1 MTKDAPA
8 TDTLAVAPLAL
19 FEATRSL
26 LQLETAVD
34 AQRITVDLI
43 RGLGGAVVAGGTAS
57 VDILPADVSF
67 GEGDP
72 LAAAAAPGSAA
83 RALLDR
89 HLTPFLLDAHRALE
103 LSGRVAQLAETAS
116 IDALT
121 SLPNRRT
128 LEHALGRLTLDE
140 AVIILDLDHFK
151 RINDEHGHAAGDD
164 VLRVF
169 GRVLRGLV
177 RARDFAGRFGGEE
190 FVFILAGA
198 SSADSLLQRLRGEWL
213 NHRPYPVTFSAGI
226 ARSTGSPDQ
235 TMALADEALYRAKNA
250 GRDRWTWATT
260 PQSLGPDQSR
270 VQVQTYLDHAVLDNR
285 RPAVQLALDLLDSR
299 VSREQIVAELLAAAQ
314 REVGE
319 LWYRNELTAADEHL
333 ASGVAAAAL
342 GALSSEA
349 GFSALDG
356 HTVVTCAEGDW
367 HSLAAQMVGDSL
379 QAYGQRV
386 TVLGASTPAEVVSE
400 FLARTGA
407 DSLAIS
413 CSLPIFFPGAV
424 ALVDAAHRQ
433 GIPVIVGG
441 RAFGRDARR
450 AVHLGADA
458 WAATAG
464 EAATILAGWRSV
476 APAVNR
482 EPTPLH
488 PVARDLFGRAYALG
502 AVAFD
507 GLATHF
513 PTMNTY
519 DAPQLARTR
528 EDLVFIVQFLA
539 AAILA
544 SDDSIFTEFTDWLQA
559 LLGHRGVP
567 PHALI
572 AGLDALH
579 PVIDAIDAPA
589 AQLLRLGRQD
599 LVDRMSR

>member
-1 MTKDAPA
+1 MTQDAPA
-8 TDTLAVAPLAL
+8 ADTLAVAPLAL

-34 AQRITVDLI
+34 ARRVAVDLI
-43 RGLGGAVVAGGTAS
+43 RGLGGAVVAGGTAG

-67 GEGDP
+67 GEGGP

-103 LSGRVAQLAETAS
+103 LSGRVARLAETAS

-121 SLPNRRT
+121 GLPNRRT

-140 AVIILDLDHFK
+140 TVIILDLDHFK

-169 GRVLRGLV
+169 GRVLRGIV
-177 RARDFAGRFGGEE
+177 RARDFGGRFGGEE
-190 FVFILAGA
+190 FVIILAA
-198 SSADSLLQRLRGEWL
+198 STGADSLLQRLRGEWL

-235 TMALADEALYRAKNA
+235 TMALADGALYRAKNA
-250 GRDRWTWATT
+250 GRDMWSWATT
-260 PQSLGPDQSR
+260 PPSLGRDQSR
-270 VQVQTYLDHAVLDNR
+270 VQVQTYLDHAVLGNR
-285 RPAVQLALDLLDSR
+285 RPAVRLALDLLDNR

-319 LWYRNELTAADEHL
+319 RWHRNELTTADEHL
-333 ASGVAAAAL
+333 ASGVAAATLAAL
-342 GALSSEA
+342 ASEA
-349 GFSALDG
+349 RFSAGDG

-367 HSLAAQMVGDSL
+367 HSLAAQMLGDSL
-379 QAYGQRV
+379 RASGQGV
-386 TVLGASTPAEVVSE
+386 SVLGASTPAEVVSE

-413 CSLPIFFPGAV
+413 CSLPAFFPGAV
-424 ALVDAAHRQ
+424 ALVDTAHRHD
-433 GIPVIVGG
+433 IPVIVGG
-441 RAFGRDARR
+441 RAFRRDARR

-464 EAATILAGWRSV
+464 EAATILAGWR
-476 APAVNR
+476 AEPPAVNR
-482 EPTPLH
+482 TPTAFH
-488 PVARDLFGRAYALG
+488 PVARDLFGRAKALG
-502 AVAFD
+502 AAAFD
-507 GLATHF
+507 GLTTRVAV
-513 PTMNTY
+513 MNTY
-519 DAPQLARTR
+519 DATQFARTP

-539 AAILA
+539 AAIVA
-544 SDDSIFTEFTDWLQA
+544 SDESIFTEFTQWQQTY
-559 LLGHRGVP
+559 LGHRGVP

-572 AGLDALH
+572 SELDALH
-579 PVIDAIDAPA
+579 PVIDAIDSPA

-599 LVDRMSR
+599 LVDRMSP